1 LHENRKQSKKRKYR
15 KRCLPCKSWDKSA
28 ISDSKKVY
36 DALDLNTGDYMEIVV
51 QNNHLVLTPKTLIDK
66 DTLQG
71 LKEIREG
78 KGIGP
83 FSNAKDAIKALR
95 S

>member
-1 LHENRKQSKKRKYR
+1 MKTANNPKKESTVRDAYLAKVGTSR
-15 KRCLPCKSWDKSA
+15 QLA
-28 ISDSKKVY
+28 IPKKVY

>member
-1 LHENRKQSKKRKYR
+1 MKTINKPVKGSIESNTYLAKVGTSRQ
-15 KRCLPCKSWDKSA
+15 LA
-28 ISDSKKVY
+28 IPKKVY
-36 DALDLNTGDYMEIVV
+36 DALDLNVGDYMEIII
-51 QNNHLVLTPKTLIDK
+51 QKNHLVLTPKILIDK

-71 LKEIREG
+71 LKEIKKG

-83 FSNAKDAIKALR
+83 FDNAKDAIKALH